1 MADNT
6 RRNPRQQ
13 RSHILINSCQ
23 FLQKRHKLLQFRVC
37 QIWVPTCAR
46 QCIFGLKHVTVRA
59 IVHNDNIWERST
71 KATQIFDKKLS
82 IYMRAVLS
90 IQSVVNEGVCR
101 VNFVENWTCITAQ
114 RSCKSDYFVKLSQ
127 IWKEKVTPGSFVHEN
142 LVDELDT
149 LFVWNVDFNDK
160 IRMTFFFKLTVN
172 KSLVKVKNQ
181 SFEALFLFGLRLK

>member
-1 MADNT
+1 
-6 RRNPRQQ
+6 
-13 RSHILINSCQ
+13 
-23 FLQKRHKLLQFRVC
+23 
-37 QIWVPTCAR
+37 
-46 QCIFGLKHVTVRA
+46 
-59 IVHNDNIWERST
+59 
-71 KATQIFDKKLS
+71 
-82 IYMRAVLS
+82 MRAVLS